1 MSKSRRKIVLKTKT
15 ADGLQCRN
23 FGLSAVTA
31 HAIQRQ
37 AEKFGVAI
45 SGGEAITVA
54 SDLATVGHSRVRNST
69 WQARKVQ

>member
-15 ADGLQCRN
+15 DAGVLCRN

-31 HAIQRQ
+31 HSIQRY
-37 AEKFGVAI
+37 AEKFGVSI

-54 SDLATVGHSRVRNST
+54 SELATHGQSRVRNST
-69 WQARKVQ
+69 WQARKV